1 MKITVRY
8 FNMVELALAM
18 AVLAIG
24 ISSILVLFPVGIN
37 ASTNA
42 RANDQ
47 VPMIAD
53 VVLENIKNIALKD
66 KLTDW
71 TTMNAAIPTSE
82 PSDSD
87 LLSATRVDPAILGN
101 LHTTNKTGIFVYK
114 NGDDF
119 NASVRFWRDT
129 NYDDFQIGSVSLTA
143 ASDIAALKTMAALI
157 YVEIS
162 WPVDMAYADRVAAG
176 NVRTYRLELFNP
188 DAI

>member
-1 MKITVRY
+1 MKITIRY

-53 VVLENIKNIALKD
+53 VVLENIKNIAMKD
-66 KLTDW
+66 NLADW
-71 TTMNAAIPTSE
+71 TTMSASILTSKPADNDIFEITANPTT
-82 PSDSD
+82 P
-87 LLSATRVDPAILGN
+87 VLGN
-101 LHTTNKTGIFVYK
+101 LYATGKTGIFLYK

-119 NASVRFWRDT
+119 NAAIRFWRDT
-129 NYDDFQIGSVSLTA
+129 NYDDFQIGTKTA
-143 ASDIAALKTMAALI
+143 DAAALQKVAALI
-157 YVEIS
+157 FVEIS
-162 WPVDMAYADRVAAG
+162 WPIDMTYTDRVAAG

-188 DAI
+188 EAK

>member
-53 VVLENIKNIALKD
+53 VVLENIKNIAMKVD
-66 KLTDW
+66 STDW
-71 TTMNAAIPTSE
+71 TTMNAGIPTAK
-82 PSDSD
+82 PSNSD
-87 LLSATRVDPAILGN
+87 IYNIVASDPDHPVLGN
-101 LHTTNKTGIFVYK
+101 LYATGTTGVFLYK

-119 NASVRFWRDT
+119 NAAIRFWRDD
-129 NYDDFQIGSVSLTA
+129 YDDFQIGTKDADATA
-143 ASDIAALKTMAALI
+143 LQKVAALI
-157 YVEIS
+157 FVEIS
-162 WPVDMAYADRVAAG
+162 WPIDMTYTDRVAAG
-176 NVRTYRLELFNP
+176 NVRTYRLELFNQV
-188 DAI
+188 AQ